1 MIPSLASALREI
13 RDDLAERLEPL
24 ALGNLCR
31 SLGCR
36 WRDRILD
43 PVTTLHLFLL
53 QILHGNTACAHLP
66 RLTGR
71 DFTASAYCQAR
82 ARLPLAVLQALLR
95 RLVETCRP
103 LTDTVGLWHGH
114 RTWLVD
120 GTGVSM
126 PDTPDLQRAFG
137 QPTNQAVGCGFPVA
151 RVLALFHA
159 GTGLLQHVLTAPLR
173 SHEMSRVTGLHP
185 ELRAGDV
192 LVGDRAFGTF
202 AHLALLVSRGIHGVF
217 RMSQRRVVDFTPN
230 RPEPPRGNT
239 RKLTGKARSRWVR
252 PLGAED
258 QVVEWYKPYQRPS
271 WMSAEDYEALPL
283 TLAVRECR
291 YKVDR
296 PGFRVREVT
305 LVTTLLDAE
314 AYPIEALAELYYQRW
329 GVETNLS
336 HLKTTLGM
344 DVLHCKTET
353 GVLKELTT
361 FAIVYNLVRL
371 VMLEAGRRQGVPV
384 NRISFVDALRWLS
397 SSPPGA
403 PLPDLVVN
411 PDRPG
416 RAEPRCQKRR
426 AKKFPY
432 MIRPRKE
439 LRHRLLDQRVP
450 A

>member
-1 MIPSLASALREI
+1 MITTLAAALRQI
-13 RDDLAERLEPL
+13 AADVVNLLEPL
-24 ALGNLCR
+24 ALGDLCR

-36 WRDRILD
+36 WRDRLLG
-43 PVTTLHLFLL
+43 PVTTIHLFVL
-53 QILHGNTACAHLP
+53 QVVHGNTACAHLP
-66 RLTGR
+66 RLTGQA
-71 DFTASAYCQAR
+71 FTASAYCQAR
-82 ARLPLAVLQALLR
+82 ARLPLAILRALLR
-95 RLVETCRP
+95 RLVEACRP

-126 PDTPDLQRAFG
+126 PDTPELQHAFG

-185 ELRAGDV
+185 ELRPGDV

-202 AHLALLVSRGIHGVF
+202 AHLALLVGRGLHGVF
-217 RMSQRRVVDFTPN
+217 RMGQRRVVDFTPD
-230 RPEPPRGNT
+230 RPPPPRWNT
-239 RKLTGKARSRWVR
+239 PTLTGKARSRWVR
-252 PLGAED
+252 ALGPED

-271 WMSAEDYEALPL
+271 WRSAEDYDALPL
-283 TLAVRECR
+283 TLTVRECR
-291 YKVDR
+291 YKINR
-296 PGFRVREVT
+296 PGFRVRAVT

-314 AYPIEALAELYYQRW
+314 AYPVESLADLYYQRW
-329 GVETNLS
+329 GVETDLS

-344 DVLHCKTET
+344 DVLHCRTEA
-353 GVLKELTT
+353 GVLKELTM

-371 VMLEAGRRQGVPV
+371 VMLEASRRQGVPA

-397 SSPPGA
+397 SSPPGT

-411 PDRPG
+411 PHRPG
-416 RAEPRCQKRR
+416 RVEPRCQKRR
-426 AKKFPY
+426 AKKYPY
-432 MIRPRKE
+432 MIRPRKI
-439 LRHRLLDQRVP
+439 LRQLLLNQRVP
-450 A
+450 T